1 MNLLNLNNIDHVH
14 SATWTLYPKYESNT
28 DALIML
34 KVNLKIFKKATFHVL
49 VKNVSSHDQNRF
61 QHLSRE
67 IWPGLAPAQKCFRR
81 TSGDQKS
88 TLRLSRVSLERI
100 GRRHP
105 MILDAI
111 NVHTTH

>member
-14 SATWTLYPKYESNT
+14 SATWTLYPKDESNT

-67 IWPGLAPAQKCFRR
+67 IWPGLAPAQKYV
-81 TSGDQKS
+81 SGARAATKNRPCVYPGS
-88 TLRLSRVSLERI
+88 LSNELGEDI
-100 GRRHP
+100 Q
-105 MILDAI
+105 
-111 NVHTTH
+111 